1 MQSQIIAFGQN
12 FAKAFGIGTGAPVNS
27 VTAAQEVLRRIQAT
41 KASDILQETGKT
53 LSDADRQFVKE
64 IVGNIDMSVLGAN
77 EDLLLEKLEQ
87 IYDLTVGKSRRNLE
101 SARANLKRFGVN
113 IPTRQAYSDKFT
125 ETDKIVGIS

>member
-1 MQSQIIAFGQN
+1 
-12 FAKAFGIGTGAPVNS
+12 
-27 VTAAQEVLRRIQAT
+27 
-41 KASDILQETGKT
+41 
-53 LSDADRQFVKE
+53 
-64 IVGNIDMSVLGAN
+64 MSVLGAN

-113 IPTRQAYSDKFT
+113 IPTRQAYSDKLT